1 MATYIQVMERAI
13 TGFNNVWDALKN
25 KPGLLD
31 AGQKAGTTLVDV
43 SGYGTL
49 TNKLVSLV
57 KEDGTLVDGSSYHS
71 ISFIESAK
79 DIETVKSA
87 PIVKGDTAY
96 SIAFNPKTAG
106 YYGLNNTLNT
116 SIPFT
121 DVVLSA
127 NKVDDGTSGIISIKN
142 DSEKVTGYLI
152 GFVDKLLGGVTV
164 NVGGVE
170 VSFPETDAFTST
182 AAVTLGAASSTSPQG
197 ISFEQLESS
206 ESTLNN
212 SYYIDVTYSATA
224 AGSITAKVNKNV
236 TEGYVTAESGTVEG
250 TFTLDSTKAELSK
263 SETVRLA
270 IPKGSV
276 KVSSADNS
284 NATASV
290 SCATTDV
297 LLPTDS
303 TEEGI
308 ELKASVSGITL
319 KGEFSKGYVTEG
331 QALDVGDI
339 VVGEGTAKLKKGSV
353 PDQTLSL
360 VDKTDIVTTPSNEAL
375 LDSSSELTINVNI
388 NKVTPQTMSDTK
400 TGFVNSFGKMSATG
414 STTIGIAKAG
424 NVGATAEI
432 TNYTLSGD
440 SLSSTSS
447 GNGLYTITVT
457 PTLNLAKVGGF
468 KAGFL
473 LSDSEHTVSDI
484 TSDANKSYS
493 INIAKGSVSFGTMG
507 FAMDGTI
514 YDKDGIADTIAL
526 DNIFLSSAPADRD
539 YFKLKVSQDITV
551 KEGYIKSD
559 EKPQASVL
567 EKFVPKAILEWVKEE
582 GGTEEYLQVKSAGY
596 LPSGQITEISTV
608 EISEAVVTLNA
619 TSSDITLLPS
629 ITKGEESKYTSFTI
643 VKSSV
648 DAGYISDN
656 KGSLAGTTY
665 YIERGSVTSNP
676 TATVTG
682 TATPERKEET
692 KDSVTTVSYDFAL
705 EAAIT
710 PNVEVKAGYV
720 DSASINL
727 TTPETQTGILKL
739 SKASFARGSHDTTVV
754 NTASNIETVESSSY
768 SITAAITKCSASF
781 SVSGAGYISAADNDD
796 LTFAFDNGHNITGNG
811 SVPTVYIKPGVAENN
826 TFASASNTLTL
837 TNLSSGK
844 ITESTTGDYTLTLG
858 GVVNLSATIAEGY
871 YGSSE
876 AAISGTLT
884 KADLQTFT
892 VKHGKTAVAINGT
905 NVISSTDATTRVA
918 LYSKTEKDADTDG
931 KYAKISAV
939 GTVSST
945 TTVTEGYVKQADA
958 TEEVNKTVTT
968 DAYLELF
975 ETAAT
980 VTVEEDVTNWSV
992 TVGQADANLPTTA
1005 PTVNE
1010 SKVIET
1016 AAKYSTKDT
1025 TITLSDNA
1033 MGKAVVAQLLALE
1046 ARLSGNLS

>member
-71 ISFIESAK
+71 IKFIESAK

-106 YYGLNNTLNT
+106 YYGVNNTLNT
-116 SIPFT
+116 SIAFT

-127 NKVDDGTSGIISIKN
+127 NKVDNGTSGIISIKN
-142 DSEKVTGYLI
+142 DNAKVTGYLI
-152 GFVDKLLGGVTV
+152 GFVDKLLGSVTV

-170 VSFPETDAFTST
+170 VSFPETDAFAST
-182 AAVTLGAASSTSPQG
+182 AAVTLGTASSQSPQG
-197 ISFEQLESS
+197 INFEQLESS
-206 ESTLNN
+206 EATLNN
-212 SYYIDVTYSATA
+212 AYYIDVTYSATA

-236 TEGYVTAESGTVEG
+236 TEGYVTAESETVEE
-250 TFTLDSTKAELSK
+250 TFTLDSSKAELNK

-290 SCATTDV
+290 SCTTTDV
-297 LLPTDS
+297 LLPADS

-319 KGEFSKGYVTEG
+319 KGEFSEGYVTEG
-331 QALDVGDI
+331 QELDVGDI

-353 PDQTLSL
+353 PNQTVSL
-360 VDKTDIVTTPSNEAL
+360 VNGTDIITTPSNNAL
-375 LDSSSELTINVNI
+375 VDSNSDLTISVDI
-388 NKVTPQTMSDTK
+388 NKVTPQTMSNTK
-400 TGFVNSFGKMSATG
+400 TGFVSSFGTMGASG
-414 STTIGIAKAG
+414 STTIGIAKAA

-432 TNYTLSGD
+432 SNYSVTGD
-440 SLSSTSS
+440 SLSSAN
-447 GNGLYTITVT
+447 NGKGVYSINVAPVLS
-457 PTLNLAKVGGF
+457 LAKVGGF
-468 KAGFL
+468 KPGFL
-473 LSDSEHTVSDI
+473 LADSGHTI
-484 TSDANKSYS
+484 TDQTADTKKSYT
-493 INIAKGSVSFGTMG
+493 INISKGSVTMNQMG
-507 FAMDGTI
+507 FTMDGTI
-514 YDKDGIADTIAL
+514 HDKDGIEDTITL
-526 DNIFLSSAPADRD
+526 DNMFLSAAPTDRD
-539 YFKLKVSQDITV
+539 YFKLKISQGVTV
-551 KEGYIKSD
+551 TEGYIKSS
-559 EKPQASVL
+559 EAPQPALL
-567 EKFVPKAILEWVKEE
+567 EKYVPKAVLEWVDDPDS
-582 GGTEEYLQVKSAGY
+582 TEEYLQVATAGY
-596 LPSGQITEISTV
+596 LPSGPITEISKV
-608 EISEAVVTLNA
+608 EISQAVVTLNA
-619 TSSDITLLPS
+619 TSSDFTLLTS
-629 ITKGEESKYTSFTI
+629 VAKGEESKYASFNI
-643 VKSSV
+643 GKSV
-648 DAGYISDN
+648 NAGYISDS
-656 KGSLAGTTY
+656 KGSLVNTTY
-665 YIERGSVTSNP
+665 FIERGSVSSSP
-676 TATVTG
+676 TATVSG
-682 TATPERKEET
+682 NATPTRKE
-692 KDSVTTVSYDFAL
+692 TVSGEVTLVDYEFDL
-705 EAAIT
+705 EAEIT
-710 PNVEVKAGYV
+710 PNVEVNAGYI
-720 DSASINL
+720 DSSSVNL
-727 TTPETQTGILKL
+727 TPPETQTGTLKL
-739 SKASFARGSHDTTVV
+739 SRASFARGSHDTTVV
-754 NTASNIETVESSSY
+754 NTASNIETVASSSY

-781 SVSGAGYISAADNDD
+781 SVSGAGYVSSADNED
-796 LTFAFDNGHNITGNG
+796 LTFAFDTGHNITGNG
-811 SVPTVYIKPGVAENN
+811 SIPTVYIKPGVAANN

-858 GVVNLSATIAEGY
+858 GVVNLSATLAEGY
-871 YGSSE
+871 YGASE
-876 AAISGTLT
+876 AAITGTLT

-980 VTVEEDVTNWSV
+980 VTVEENVTNWSV

-1005 PTVNE
+1005 PAVNE